1 MEFGIKVVD
10 GHPEFS
16 KYEQTGNINF
26 QDEEGKSIFTYP
38 VNYKGMNPE
47 AMSYTGPSQWNWNV
61 SLDGHTFTQ
70 TSTGVS
76 GTEESTSEYRN
87 FVEYKVTALN
97 DDFEPIFVEKY
108 QEGSYK
114 VSTDSEDEVDW
125 MHMKKY
131 DNGKVRI
138 TVDESS
144 EERTGYV
151 FVFPKAL
158 YEKIAED
165 AFGDN
170 GLFEMNPETGTQEL
184 KYAYT
189 ENNLLMNFVQK
200 DKKEQGTEEE
210 EAFKVTYYDAMWNP
224 VEAEL
229 TKVTEEDLV
238 QNYKT
243 ELIYSK
249 PLPDTKRGF
258 SCDVLMEGEN
268 GSDWSFEVLQGG
280 DKFEDSDEHS
290 ITCED
295 GKILTIYFANAYT
308 LEQEIHIIIKD
319 QNRENKKVLIITP
332 KQ

>member
-1 MEFGIKVVD
+1 
-10 GHPEFS
+10 
-16 KYEQTGNINF
+16 
-26 QDEEGKSIFTYP
+26 
-38 VNYKGMNPE
+38 
-47 AMSYTGPSQWNWNV
+47 
-61 SLDGHTFTQ
+61 
-70 TSTGVS
+70 
-76 GTEESTSEYRN
+76 
-87 FVEYKVTALN
+87 
-97 DDFEPIFVEKY
+97 
-108 QEGSYK
+108 
-114 VSTDSEDEVDW
+114 
-125 MHMKKY
+125 
-131 DNGKVRI
+131 
-138 TVDESS
+138 
-144 EERTGYV
+144 
-151 FVFPKAL
+151 
-158 YEKIAED
+158 
-165 AFGDN
+165 
-170 GLFEMNPETGTQEL
+170 
-184 KYAYT
+184 
-189 ENNLLMNFVQK
+189 MNFVQK

-243 ELIYSK
+243 ELIYSM
-249 PLPDTKRGF
+249 PLPDTQMGF

-295 GKILTIYFANAYT
+295 GKILTIYFANTYT